1 MTPGATAGTVDGMS
15 LEKIGALIDALRHE
29 RYRWTPVRC
38 VYSEKKHSTK
48 KRPLGI
54 PTWSSKLVQEV
65 IRLMLEAYYE
75 PQFSDHSHGFRRGRG
90 CHTALSEVHRTWN
103 GTRWFI
109 EGDPSQFF
117 DSLEHEVLV
126 GILAEKIHDAAFC
139 GSSRNSLRRATWRI
153 GSSTRRSAVFRRA
166 AW

>member
-1 MTPGATAGTVDGMS
+1 MPSSKPYAPSSIAGRQCGGRTSTSAADVHREETLDQ
-15 LEKIGALIDALRHE
+15 EA
-29 RYRWTPVRC
+29 PVR
-38 VYSEKKHSTK
+38 Y
-48 KRPLGI
+48 PA
-54 PTWSSKLVQEV
+54 WSSKLVQEV
-65 IRLMLEAYYE
+65 IRLILEAYYE